1 MMPTRVAPAG
11 STTAFACEDT
21 IHLRHTGATPVD
33 CSLSCRHYRLNASLP
48 QHSECDRDF
57 AKQCPLSTPTGRG
70 LETSAQ
76 LDAARLLTRTLA
88 AAFARHNVSYWLDFG
103 ALAGSVRYGG
113 QAIAARGQIDDVDI
127 GVLLHEHAAVDA
139 ASGSQPSASTRPAPP
154 HPSSARAHQP
164 RPAPH
169 PADRAAGRDPS

>member
-1 MMPTRVAPAG
+1 MPTRVAPAG

-76 LDAARLLTRTLA
+76 LDAARLLTRTLV
-88 AAFARHNVSYWLDFG
+88 AAFARHNVS
-103 ALAGSVRYGG
+103 
-113 QAIAARGQIDDVDI
+113 
-127 GVLLHEHAAVDA
+127 
-139 ASGSQPSASTRPAPP
+139 
-154 HPSSARAHQP
+154 
-164 RPAPH
+164 
-169 PADRAAGRDPS
+169 

>member
-1 MMPTRVAPAG
+1 MLPTRVAPAG

-57 AKQCPLSTPTGRG
+57 GKQCPLSTPTGRG

-88 AAFARHNVSYWLDFG
+88 AAFARRNVSYWLDFG

-127 GVLLHEHAAVDA
+127 GVLLHEHAASSA
-139 ASGSQPSASTRPAPP
+139 ASSSRRPTRMPSSRRRRATAPIG
-154 HPSSARAHQP
+154 SSAR
-164 RPAPH
+164 R
-169 PADRAAGRDPS
+169 G

>member
-1 MMPTRVAPAG
+1 MATRVAPAG

-21 IHLRHTGATPVD
+21 THLRHTGATPVD

-57 AKQCPLSTPTGRG
+57 GKQCPLSTPTGRG
-70 LETSAQ
+70 LESPAQ

-88 AAFARHNVSYWLDFG
+88 AVFARHNVSYWLDFG

-127 GVLLHEHAAVDA
+127 GVLLRRARASASSA
-139 ASGSQPSASTRPAPP
+139 ASCSRRPTRAPSSRRRHATGPIG
-154 HPSSARAHQP
+154 SSARA
-164 RPAPH
+164 
-169 PADRAAGRDPS
+169 G